1 MTGFWDIVND
11 VIREAD
17 IILEVLDARFPEET
31 RNREI
36 EDKVKA
42 AGKILI
48 YVVNKC
54 DLVEKKLLEQ
64 KKKEL
69 KPSVFVS
76 SKKRYG
82 MTILLHMLKRYAEKE
97 KIIVGVLGYPNT
109 GKSSVIN
116 ALKGRKSA
124 KVSSESGFTKAKQL
138 IKVANNIYLLD
149 TPGVYPYM
157 EKDSLKHA
165 LIAAVDYSKVKDP
178 EDTALKLIEAAKE
191 KFERHY
197 NLKAKTAEELLEK
210 IALKFKHIRKG
221 GIADT
226 ERAARAI
233 LKDWQKGRIS
243 N

>member
-1 MTGFWDIVND
+1 MKGFWDIVNN
-11 VIREAD
+11 VIHEAD

-54 DLVEKKLLEQ
+54 DLVEKRLLEQ

-82 MTILLHMLKRYAEKE
+82 ITMLLHMLKRHAKE
-97 KIIVGVLGYPNT
+97 KIVVGVLGYPNT

-124 KVSSESGFTKAKQL
+124 RVSPESGFTKAKQL
-138 IKVANNIYLLD
+138 IKVAKNIYLLD

-165 LIAAVDYSKVKDP
+165 LIAAVDYSRVKDP
-178 EDTALKLIEAAKE
+178 EGTALKLIDASKE
-191 KFERHY
+191 KFEKHY
-197 NLKAKTAEELLEK
+197 GLKAKNAEELLEK
-210 IALKFKHIRKG
+210 IALKLKHVRKG
-221 GIADT
+221 GVADT
-226 ERAARAI
+226 ERAARTI
-233 LKDWQKGRIS
+233 LREWQKGRIG